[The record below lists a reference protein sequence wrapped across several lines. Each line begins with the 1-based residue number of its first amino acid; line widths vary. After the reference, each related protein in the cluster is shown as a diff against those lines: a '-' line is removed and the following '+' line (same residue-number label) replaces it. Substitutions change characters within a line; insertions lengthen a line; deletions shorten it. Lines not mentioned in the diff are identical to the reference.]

1 MSPYGGSIATPTRKG
16 PLVPRSY
23 ALPGDGAP
31 SGKALTVFP
40 LASRSEAADEL
51 LGFLNDTFNDV
62 VEEGRTYPQMN
73 QLSLDEFAA
82 YFFAAD
88 CFLAVLDTDAPAGIA
103 DAPHG
108 LARDQSLTLDQ
119 VVAGRPYRD
128 CVLGMFCGSS
138 SLPNYPGRS
147 SHLCNA
153 GFVVPTVHRG
163 LRVGST
169 LGRAYLHYGPQL
181 GYRGSVFNLVYVSNE
196 ASVRIWDALGFQRAG
211 LIPGAGRL
219 KRKDGQGEEYVDA
232 IVYHKDFTA
241 P

>member
-1 MSPYGGSIATPTRKG
+1 MSPYGGSIGLPTRKG

-23 ALPGDGAP
+23 ALPGDG
-31 SGKALTVFP
+31 SKALTVFP
-40 LASRSEAADEL
+40 LASRSEAPDEL
-51 LGFLNDTFNDV
+51 LEFLKDTFNDV

-73 QLSLDEFAA
+73 KHSLDEFAA

-88 CFLAVLDTDAPAGIA
+88 CFLGVLETDAPSGVA
-103 DAPHG
+103 DSPNGFEREA
-108 LARDQSLTLDQ
+108 DLTLDK
-119 VVAGRPYRD
+119 VVAGRPYRE
-128 CVLGMFCGSS
+128 CVLGMFYVK
-138 SLPNYPGRS
+138 PNYPGRS

-196 ASVRIWDALGFQRAG
+196 ASVRIWDALGFTRAG

-219 KRKDGQGEEYVDA
+219 KRKDGEGEEYVDA
-232 IVYHKDFTA
+232 IVYHKDFTQL
-241 P
+241 

>member
-23 ALPGDGAP
+23 ALPGDG
-31 SGKALTVFP
+31 SKALTVFP
-40 LASRSEAADEL
+40 LASRSEAPDEL
-51 LGFLNDTFNDV
+51 LAFLKDTFNDV
-62 VEEGRTYPQMN
+62 VREGRTYPQMN
-73 QLSLDEFAA
+73 ELSLDEFAA

-88 CFLAVLDTDAPAGIA
+88 CFLGVLDTSAPSEVASA
-103 DAPHG
+103 TDG
-108 LARDQSLTLDQ
+108 LERETGLTLDQ
-119 VVAGRPYRD
+119 VVAGRPYRE
-128 CVLGMFCGSS
+128 CVLGMFFAHSP
-138 SLPNYPGRS
+138 PNYPGRS

-181 GYRGSVFNLVYVSNE
+181 GYRGSVFNLVYTSNE
-196 ASVRIWDALGFQRAG
+196 ASVRIWDALGFTRAG

-241 P
+241 SA